1 MTATGTIAGGAARP
15 RARGGEE
22 ASSAITTLEREL
34 AHLARS
40 LEAVQRKRAYPLDR
54 AQYLLL
60 TLLEEQGPQP
70 IASLA
75 DQLVLDD
82 STVTRQVAAMEERR
96 LTDRMPHPQDG
107 RSTLIRATRHGL
119 QLVAQMRDMR
129 LGRIALLFET
139 WSEKERAGFATQVTR
154 LNAALRRSLQEPV

>member
-1 MTATGTIAGGAARP
+1 MTATGTIAARTA
-15 RARGGEE
+15 RARGQAAGE
-22 ASSAITTLEREL
+22 ASSAIATLEREL

-60 TLLEEQGPQP
+60 TLLEERGPQP

-75 DQLVLDD
+75 DRLVLDD
-82 STVTRQVAAMEERR
+82 STVTRQVAAMEDRR
-96 LTDRMPHPQDG
+96 LIDRVPHPQDG

-129 LGRIALLFET
+129 LGRIALLFED
-139 WSEKERAGFATQVTR
+139 WSEKDRAGFAAQMTK
-154 LNAALRRSLQEPV
+154 LNAALRRSLQEPT